1 VRYAAWAESCSRF
14 VYAVYRRCLTVFL
27 TEAQRHG
34 GNRKAVFPAA
44 AAESRVRSIS
54 VAPCLCEKTCHA
66 QSCEE
71 SCSAVCRMGGILLA
85 ILCMLFIAGA

>member
-1 VRYAAWAESCSRF
+1 MPHGRNPARDF
-14 VYAVYRRCLTVFL
+14 VYAVYRRCLTVFF

-54 VAPCLCEKTCHA
+54 VAPRLFEKTCHA

-71 SCSAVCRMGGILLA
+71 SCSAVCEQSIEFCSSISPLRLRVFA
-85 ILCMLFIAGA
+85 